1 VFGLRA
7 AGPALL
13 ANQSYVENRQIGWD
27 AEKMT
32 RTAITTHE

>member
-13 ANQSYVENRQIGWD
+13 ANLSYFESRAIGWNAD
-27 AEKMT
+27 KMT
-32 RTAITTHE
+32 RTAIESH